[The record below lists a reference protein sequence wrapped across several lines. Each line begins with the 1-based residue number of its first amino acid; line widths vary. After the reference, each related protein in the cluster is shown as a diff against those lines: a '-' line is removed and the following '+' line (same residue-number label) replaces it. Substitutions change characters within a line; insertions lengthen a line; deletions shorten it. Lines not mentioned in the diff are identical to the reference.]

1 MKLCKIWDFNHLS
14 LTPWSWHSNLTKILL
29 RCICLQRI
37 KFQAARDI
45 GWIFRSTM
53 GFLTIFLSK
62 QSVLCIT
69 DSLLCG
75 DLKKSGLHHHYIPYM
90 YITVI
95 LNIIYSRSRQ
105 NNIQCKNAIHSIF
118 DTHNYL
124 WLFCSLR
131 PRYMQNYGMK
141 RCEPSCTSTVTINLL
156 NVHVFFWLTLG
167 KLQYHTRR
175 YTAWPPRVLHDK
187 FQNLFLGGEVV
198 GRCVEALKSKVKVL
212 HEKFQI
218 WKRLPP
224 PNWGNIRILGKKL
237 ILQVRW
243 SLTKC
248 VCEDQ
253 KISIT
258 TF

>member
-1 MKLCKIWDFNHLS
+1 
-14 LTPWSWHSNLTKILL
+14 
-29 RCICLQRI
+29 
-37 KFQAARDI
+37 
-45 GWIFRSTM
+45 M

-124 WLFCSLR
+124 WPFCSLM

-141 RCEPSCTSTVTINLL
+141 GCEPSCTSTVTINLL

-218 WKRLPP
+218 WKLLPP
-224 PNWGNIRILGKKL
+224 PNWGNITILGKKL

>member
-1 MKLCKIWDFNHLS
+1 
-14 LTPWSWHSNLTKILL
+14 
-29 RCICLQRI
+29 
-37 KFQAARDI
+37 
-45 GWIFRSTM
+45 
-53 GFLTIFLSK
+53 
-62 QSVLCIT
+62 
-69 DSLLCG
+69 
-75 DLKKSGLHHHYIPYM
+75 M

-124 WLFCSLR
+124 WPFCSLM

-141 RCEPSCTSTVTINLL
+141 GCEPSCTSTVTINLL

-167 KLQYHTRR
+167 KLQYHTRQ

-218 WKRLPP
+218 WKLLPP

-237 ILQVRW
+237 ILQSEMVSHKMRVRRPKNLHHHF
-243 SLTKC
+243 LTSDLNSTRTGYFQPTTKNFSFPNF
-248 VCEDQ
+248 VQ
-253 KISIT
+253 KLWNQENSWIT
-258 TF
+258 EG